1 MGKRPSKTTST
12 LVSAVE
18 GCKCHHKEGGGIF
31 SSVNQMKGPFVV
43 AVPAQA
49 LDESQPSRDA
59 LDNCS
64 HSVGVAVT
72 NLIICKEKEKGV
84 GDTESVHAHFSCI
97 WKTVLPFI
105 YLNLLKAGQS
115 TSTDWTAG
123 VRGSYTNTAPHHT
136 WSLKVLSLRKQAR
149 KSHLYGS
156 SPPSTPCSSA
166 VLLSTFQTENPNVNK
181 HLFLIQTNGD
191 SLVSWYLFWSTLFQG
206 LEDKSSSTQLLYN
219 LFFFF
224 SNKINT

>member
-1 MGKRPSKTTST
+1 MFFKNFHGTLLINSMETIDSNPTKIRTAFKIYSMSGCST
-12 LVSAVE
+12 KSYIQLNL
-18 GCKCHHKEGGGIF
+18 
-31 SSVNQMKGPFVV
+31 NQEYV
-43 AVPAQA
+43 
-49 LDESQPSRDA
+49 
-59 LDNCS
+59 
-64 HSVGVAVT
+64 
-72 NLIICKEKEKGV
+72 ICKEK
-84 GDTESVHAHFSCI
+84 S
-97 WKTVLPFI
+97 
-105 YLNLLKAGQS
+105 YL
-115 TSTDWTAG
+115 
-123 VRGSYTNTAPHHT
+123 
-136 WSLKVLSLRKQAR
+136 SLKVLSLRKQAR